1 MAENATER
9 KEIVMALTKAQVR
22 EILSAAGVTSENMS
36 EAVDKIIDGHVTS
49 VNALRED
56 VAKYKADAE
65 KLPTVQKELDD
76 MKANTNDS
84 WKEKYDNL
92 KGEFDQYKNDVQA
105 KETKAAKEAAYRA
118 ILKDANL
125 SEKGI
130 EKAIKYAEWDK
141 IELGED
147 GKLKGANDH
156 IKSVREEWAEYVT
169 TTTTTGAKTSTP
181 PANNGTGTG
190 KTKEEIMAI
199 KDGAVRRAEMA
210 KNPHLF
216 GLDQN

>member
-1 MAENATER
+1 
-9 KEIVMALTKAQVR
+9 MALTKAQVR

-36 EAVDKIIDGHVTS
+36 EAVDNIIDGHLTS

-56 VAKYKADAE
+56 IAKYKADAE

-76 MKANTNDS
+76 MKANSNDD
-84 WKEKYDNL
+84 WKEKHDRL
-92 KGEFDQYKNDVQA
+92 KDEFDKYKTDVQA

-130 EKAIKYAEWDK
+130 EKAVKYADWDK

-156 IKSVREEWAEYVT
+156 IKAAREEWAEYVT

-181 PANNGTGTG
+181 PANNGGA
-190 KTKEEIMAI
+190 KLTKAEIYARDEHGRY
-199 KDGAVRRAEMA
+199 KLSTAERQKA
-210 KNPHLF
+210 LAENPEL
-216 GLDQN
+216 LN

>member
-1 MAENATER
+1 
-9 KEIVMALTKAQVR
+9 MALTRKLLKGMGLTDEQVDTIIEAHTDTVDGLKA
-22 EILSAAGVTSENMS
+22 
-36 EAVDKIIDGHVTS
+36 
-49 VNALRED
+49 D
-56 VAKYKADAE
+56 VSKYKTDAE
-65 KLPTVQKELDD
+65 KLSDVQKELDEL
-76 MKANTNDS
+76 KAKGDDG

-92 KGEFDQYKNDVQA
+92 KGEFDKYKTDVQE
-105 KETKAAKEAAYRA
+105 KETRNKKVEAYRS

-156 IKSVREEWAEYVT
+156 IKAVREEWAVYVT
-169 TTTTTGAKTSTP
+169 TTTTTGAKTSNP
-181 PANNGTGTG
+181 PTNNGGKTG

-199 KDGAVRRAEMA
+199 RDPAVRQAEIA
-210 KNPHLF
+210 KNPEAF
-216 GLDQN
+216 GLKFD

>member
-1 MAENATER
+1 MSLTR
-9 KEIVMALTKAQVR
+9 KMLKAMGIEEEKIDQII
-22 EILSAAGVTSENMS
+22 EAHSET
-36 EAVDKIIDGHVTS
+36 VDSLKADRDS
-49 VNALRED
+49 
-56 VAKYKADAE
+56 YKEDAE
-65 KLPTVQKELDD
+65 KLKDVQKELDD
-76 MKANTNDS
+76 LKAKGDDG
-84 WKEKYDNL
+84 WKEKHDAL
-92 KGEFDQYKNDVQA
+92 KVEFDQYKNDVQA

-156 IKSVREEWAEYVT
+156 IKAVREEWAEYVT

-181 PANNGTGTG
+181 PVNNGGKTG

-199 KDGAVRRAEMA
+199 RDPAVRQAEIA
-210 KNPHLF
+210 KNPEAF
-216 GLDQN
+216 GLKFD

>member
-1 MAENATER
+1 MSLTR
-9 KEIVMALTKAQVR
+9 KMLKAMGIEEEKIDQII
-22 EILSAAGVTSENMS
+22 EAHSET
-36 EAVDKIIDGHVTS
+36 VDSLKADRDS
-49 VNALRED
+49 
-56 VAKYKADAE
+56 YKEDAE
-65 KLPTVQKELDD
+65 KLKDVQKELDD
-76 MKANTNDS
+76 LKAKGDDG
-84 WKEKYDNL
+84 WKEKHDRL
-92 KGEFDQYKNDVQA
+92 KVEFDQYKNDVQE

-156 IKSVREEWAEYVT
+156 IKAVREEWAEYVT
-169 TTTTTGAKTSTP
+169 TTTTTGARTSTP
-181 PANNGTGTG
+181 PANNGGKTG

-199 KDGAVRRAEMA
+199 RDPAVRQAEIA
-210 KNPHLF
+210 KNPEAF
-216 GLDQN
+216 GLKFD

>member
-1 MAENATER
+1 MAFTRQTIRNLAKESGVEIPKELEDALVTEHLNARNAYAEEQVKAELEKQPPAKAENVKDSEEY
-9 KEIVMALTKAQVR
+9 KALKA
-22 EILSAAGVTSENMS
+22 
-36 EAVDKIIDGHVTS
+36 DFD
-49 VNALRED
+49 
-56 VAKYKADAE
+56 KYKAEVAE
-65 KLPTVQKELDD
+65 
-76 MKANTNDS
+76 
-84 WKEKYDNL
+84 
-92 KGEFDQYKNDVQA
+92 

-156 IKSVREEWAEYVT
+156 IKAAREEWSEYVT

-181 PANNGTGTG
+181 PANNH
-190 KTKEEIMAI
+190 
-199 KDGAVRRAEMA
+199 A
-210 KNPHLF
+210 KNYTTAEIKNMSAAEINSNWDSIKASLNQK
-216 GLDQN
+216 GV

>member
-1 MAENATER
+1 MSLTR
-9 KEIVMALTKAQVR
+9 KMLKAMGIEEEKIEQII
-22 EILSAAGVTSENMS
+22 EAHSET
-36 EAVDKIIDGHVTS
+36 VDSLKADRDS
-49 VNALRED
+49 
-56 VAKYKADAE
+56 YKEDAE
-65 KLPTVQKELDD
+65 KLKDVQKELDD
-76 MKANTNDS
+76 LKAKGDDG
-84 WKEKYDNL
+84 WKEKHDRL
-92 KGEFDQYKNDVQA
+92 KEEFDQYKNDVQE
-105 KETKAAKEAAYRA
+105 KETKAAKEAAYRS

-141 IELGED
+141 IELDAD

-156 IKSVREEWAEYVT
+156 IKAARDEWAEYVT
-169 TTTTTGAKTSTP
+169 TTTTTGAKTSMP

-190 KTKEEIMAI
+190 KTKEEILAI